1 MKQKKTQI
9 FFWHFL
15 SRLNMRGATSSL
27 FNDHLHH
34 ITLKIWF
41 KNGLMYEEVFSI
53 DKTTFA
59 DVKYSAVRQFLMNNV
74 SSLNYRRSSFSTI
87 TANRNHISL
96 DEIDNYKLIS
106 IASKRT
112 VDEEKTLGQQK
123 VKDGGE

>member
-1 MKQKKTQI
+1 
-9 FFWHFL
+9 
-15 SRLNMRGATSSL
+15 MRGATSSL

-41 KNGLMYEEVFSI
+41 KTGSMYEEVFSI
-53 DKTTFA
+53 DKATFA

-74 SSLNYRRSSFSTI
+74 TSLNYRRSSFSTI
-87 TANRNHISL
+87 AANRNHISL

-112 VDEEKTLGQQK
+112 VDEGKTLSQLK
-123 VKDGGE
+123 VNDGGE